1 MRNKLAF
8 LIIIIG
14 LLIALFPIADRIYT
28 WYWQNK
34 ALQSYEE
41 LNVILAEEQSDNTES
56 TNEIN
61 DEEPQAQE
69 QYQEN
74 SGEDAQE
81 TAQYTIQPIGIL
93 EIEKINVNL
102 PILEGATQKNL
113 KVGVGWIKETTKL
126 GEVGN
131 TALAAHRSHTYGRL
145 FNRLDEL
152 EIDDE
157 IIVISDGTE
166 YRYKVYQKLVVEPT
180 DTSVLSRNNKDR
192 IITLITCTPMKDP
205 THRLIIKGKIKDK

>member
-8 LIIIIG
+8 FIIIAG
-14 LLIALFPIADRIYT
+14 LMIALLPIADRIYT

-41 LNVILAEEQSDNTES
+41 LNVILAEEQSNSTES
-56 TNEIN
+56 AMEIN
-61 DEEPQAQE
+61 H
-69 QYQEN
+69 QEN
-74 SGEDAQE
+74 SGEDTQESAQL
-81 TAQYTIQPIGIL
+81 AIQPIGIL
-93 EIEKINVNL
+93 KIEKINVNL

-113 KVGVGWIKETTKL
+113 KVGVGWIKETTEL

-131 TALAAHRSHTYGRL
+131 TALAAHRSRTYGRL

-157 IIVISDGTE
+157 IIVISDGKE
-166 YRYKVYQKLVVEPT
+166 YRYEVYQKLVVEPT

-192 IITLITCTPMKDP
+192 IITLITCTPMNAP
-205 THRLIIKGKIKDK
+205 THRLIIKGEIID